1 MSNMLDFINPKI
13 LAAAQIVMA
22 AGIIRFW
29 IMWFRTEHNEPWLPP
44 GYMEH
49 ERTFVYPDT
58 VLSILM
64 IISAIL
70 LFLEKPLGASLTL
83 VCGGMMLF
91 LTVID
96 IAYFAQHGLFSKE
109 RGGAENWGIII
120 PMVIMS
126 FLMIFRFI

>member
-13 LAAAQIVMA
+13 VAVAQIVMA
-22 AGIIRFW
+22 VGIIRFW
-29 IMWFRTEHNEPWLPP
+29 IMWFRMEHNEPWLPP

>member
-13 LAAAQIVMA
+13 VAAAQIVMA

-29 IMWFRTEHNEPWLPP
+29 IIWFRTEHNESWLPS

-64 IISAIL
+64 IIAAIL
-70 LFLEKPLGASLTL
+70 LLIGKPSGESLTL

-96 IAYFAQHGLFSKE
+96 IAYFAQHGLFAKE
-109 RGGAENWGIII
+109 RGGAENLGVII

>member
-1 MSNMLDFINPKI
+1 MLDFINPKI
-13 LAAAQIVMA
+13 VAAAQLVMA

-29 IMWFRTEHNEPWLPP
+29 IIWFRTEHKEPFLPA

-64 IISAIL
+64 IISAVL
-70 LFLEKPLGASLTL
+70 LFLDKPPGKSLTL

-96 IAYFAQHGLFSKE
+96 TAYFAQHGLFAKD
-109 RGGAENWGIII
+109 RGGAENRGIII
-120 PMVIMS
+120 PMAVMS
-126 FLMIFRFI
+126 FLMIVRFI